1 MNNSL
6 AALPTHS
13 NPINKQAALV
23 LAKTNVDDLPPMS
36 PEMKINKCKDIAKI
50 IEKEYPP
57 AIGRWA
63 YCLNLAA
70 IELGYKC
77 YADMQAKLGMKI
89 TSRSGDERNE
99 RMRQI
104 QELQF
109 KVAMLETQLEEL
121 QVARLKDDV
130 PE

>member
-63 YCLNLAA
+63 Y
-70 IELGYKC
+70 
-77 YADMQAKLGMKI
+77 M
-89 TSRSGDERNE
+89 T
-99 RMRQI
+99 
-104 QELQF
+104 F
-109 KVAMLETQLEEL
+109 
-121 QVARLKDDV
+121 
-130 PE
+130 